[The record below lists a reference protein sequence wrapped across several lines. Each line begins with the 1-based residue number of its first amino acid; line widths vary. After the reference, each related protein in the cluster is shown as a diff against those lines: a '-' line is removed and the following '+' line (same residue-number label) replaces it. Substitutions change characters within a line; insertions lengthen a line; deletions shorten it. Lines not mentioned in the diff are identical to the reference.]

1 MKNKLKTIFFSIL
14 LIILI
19 YIFLRLL
26 VICIN
31 IYRIKVAY
39 VKIDLYNYI
48 CWLPSEEKFIDKF
61 RKDKISDEIS
71 LLIYGNGNI
80 YILKYN
86 DYYIWEIGNGTE
98 ITKLGNIGKENIEAF
113 VDTITD
119 DKINEGDINY
129 YTVSINDKTFG
140 EKTLNE
146 INDLLKQ
153 YGANMFI

>member
-14 LIILI
+14 LIVLVYILLK
-19 YIFLRLL
+19 FL
-26 VICIN
+26 VIVIN
-31 IYRIKVAY
+31 ICRIKTAY

-119 DKINEGDINY
+119 DKIKEGDINY

-146 INDLLKQ
+146 INDLLNQ
-153 YGANMFI
+153 YDAKMFI

>member
-31 IYRIKVAY
+31 IYRIKAAY

-61 RKDKISDEIS
+61 RKDKINDEIS

>member
-1 MKNKLKTIFFSIL
+1 M
-14 LIILI
+14 
-19 YIFLRLL
+19 
-26 VICIN
+26 
-31 IYRIKVAY
+31 
-39 VKIDLYNYI
+39 
-48 CWLPSEEKFIDKF
+48 
-61 RKDKISDEIS
+61 
-71 LLIYGNGNI
+71 IYGNGNI